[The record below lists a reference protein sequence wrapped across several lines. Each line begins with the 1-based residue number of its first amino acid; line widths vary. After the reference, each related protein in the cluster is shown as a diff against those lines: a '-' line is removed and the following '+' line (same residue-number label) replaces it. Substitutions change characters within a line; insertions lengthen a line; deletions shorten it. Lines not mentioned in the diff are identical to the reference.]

1 MSHIAIATNRL
12 FGPHSLQVTNLKFTP
27 GSNREITA
35 EQLAEELTKSLARIQ
50 AGEVEL
56 SIED

>member
-1 MSHIAIATNRL
+1 MSHIAIVTNRL
-12 FGPHSLQVTNLKFTP
+12 FGPHSLRVSNLKFTP

-35 EQLAEELTKSLARIQ
+35 EQVAEELTKSLARIE
-50 AGEVEL
+50 AGDFEV